1 MGLDSVELVMAVEE
15 EFGISISDADAQK
28 MLTPKEVINFVESR
42 RGLVSLPQPKGN
54 PSRTEIAKTVKR
66 LVIEQLG
73 IPEAVYGEDKEFVRD
88 LGMK

>member
-15 EFGISISDADAQK
+15 EFGISIPDADAQK

-42 RGLVSLPQPKGN
+42 RDLDSLPQPKGN
-54 PSRTEIAKTVKR
+54 TSRAEIAKTVKR